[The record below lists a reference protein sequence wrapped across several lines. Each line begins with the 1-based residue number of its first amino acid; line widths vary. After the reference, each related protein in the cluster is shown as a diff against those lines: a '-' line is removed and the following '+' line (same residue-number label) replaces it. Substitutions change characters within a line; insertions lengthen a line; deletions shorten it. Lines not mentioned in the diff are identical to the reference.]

1 MEGGG
6 RWTVFG
12 VPSVVSRHTLPL
24 VCTTPPT
31 NEEEANESKQLR
43 HNARGQGEM
52 STAVGEKRSADAP
65 ADGQPDAKS
74 MQKAEARAA
83 FMEVFA
89 KLKAELLAEEPI
101 VSQPEI
107 ARVWM
112 ERMMQYNVPW
122 GKLNRG
128 MAVKESLRAIEQ
140 SGQGTTA
147 DKAFQA
153 DVLGW
158 CIEWLQAFF
167 LVADDMMD
175 GSLTRRGQDCWYKV
189 KDVGMVAINDCILL
203 EAHIYAI
210 LKTHFRKEPYYLELL
225 ELFHEVTYQTSTGQ
239 MLDLITA
246 PIGTVDLSRYTMEAY
261 MRIVTYKTAY
271 YTFYLPVACA
281 MHMAGIKD
289 DAAFETTRSICLKM
303 GQFFQI
309 QDDYLDC
316 YGDPEVIGKVGT
328 DIEDNK
334 CSWLVVQALIVATEE
349 QKRVLENHYGKSDGE
364 SVAKVK
370 QLYRDLAIEGKY
382 EDYEQRTYG
391 ELVDEINKQKHL
403 PKAVFEQLLAKI
415 YKRQK

>member
-1 MEGGG
+1 MFPI
-6 RWTVFG
+6 WTCG
-12 VPSVVSRHTLPL
+12 IQAHSHWRERTDLTST
-24 VCTTPPT
+24 
-31 NEEEANESKQLR
+31 AD
-43 HNARGQGEM
+43 ARETAM
-52 STAVGEKRSADAP
+52 STAVGEKRNAEGAVE
-65 ADGQPDAKS
+65 GEPDAKA
-74 MQKAEARAA
+74 MQKAEARTA

-89 KLKAELLAEEPI
+89 KLKVELLAEEPI

-112 ERMMQYNVPW
+112 EKMMQYNVPW

-140 SGQGTTA
+140 GGQGSQA
-147 DKAFQA
+147 DKEFKA

-210 LKTHFRKEPYYLELL
+210 LKTHFRKEPYYLQLL

-246 PIGTVDLSRYTMEAY
+246 PVGTVDLTRYTMEAY

-281 MHMAGIKD
+281 MHMAGLQD
-289 DAAFETTRSICLKM
+289 EEAFDTARRICLKM

-334 CSWLVVQALIVATEE
+334 CSWLVVQALMIASEE
-349 QKRVLENHYGKSDGE
+349 EKQVLENHYGKSDGE

-370 QLYRDLAIEGKY
+370 KLYKELELEAKY
-382 EDYEQRTYG
+382 KEYEQRTYG
-391 ELVDEINKQKHL
+391 ELVNEINKQNHL

-415 YKRQK
+415 YRRQK